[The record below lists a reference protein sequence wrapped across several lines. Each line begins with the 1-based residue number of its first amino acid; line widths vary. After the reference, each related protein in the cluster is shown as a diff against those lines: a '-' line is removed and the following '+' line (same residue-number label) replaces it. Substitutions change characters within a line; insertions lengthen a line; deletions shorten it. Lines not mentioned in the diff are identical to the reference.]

1 MSYSSYTA
9 SDLILNPEFR
19 DWVANPNESSNSYW
33 ESWIRQ
39 NPEKIE
45 EVKEAKKRLRD
56 FPLEYNQLH
65 DDEVD
70 ALWLALK
77 QHANNDLMEKDT
89 PTIPIG
95 TTTNHSSDNDGG
107 KQFWSNSRRWAAAV
121 ALLIGTLFGLAIF
134 NMQEAGQ
141 AGDPAK
147 VAMVDKIN
155 TRGQKSTIY
164 LKDGSRVILNSNSK
178 LTYPEKFAAGN
189 RTVFLEGEAF
199 FEVAKDPDNPFK
211 VITGNL
217 STIALGTSF
226 NINRQQDEIHVAL
239 ATGKVLVLNNASE
252 QESTSVLVPGEDL
265 RYNKKSRKVTKGRFD
280 PDLTLGWKEKTIV
293 FKRAN
298 EQEVFNYL
306 ENWYDVDIEVKN
318 KSSLAWDYSG
328 EFENMDL
335 NSVLLSIGF
344 TMKFDYKLKG
354 NEVKIS
360 YK

>member
-1 MSYSSYTA
+1 MNDSSYTA

-19 DWVANPNESSNSYW
+19 DWVANPSDSSNAYW

-45 EVKEAKKRLRD
+45 EVKQAKKRLRE

-65 DDEVD
+65 DDEVE
-70 ALWLALK
+70 AMWLTLK
-77 QHANNDLMEKDT
+77 QQANNELTEKDT
-89 PTIPIG
+89 PTIKIG
-95 TTTNHSSDNDGG
+95 QVANTATDKKDN
-107 KQFWSNSRRWAAAV
+107 QFWKKTRRWAAAV
-121 ALLIGTLFGLAIF
+121 VMLIGTLVGLALF
-134 NMQEAGQ
+134 NMEKSKQTNVTQ
-141 AGDPAK
+141 K
-147 VAMVDKIN
+147 VAMVNKIN

-199 FEVAKDPDNPFK
+199 FEVAKDSDNPFK

-226 NINRQQDEIHVAL
+226 NINMQQEEIHVAL
-239 ATGKVLVLNNASE
+239 ATGKVLVLNNASD
-252 QESTSVLVPGEDL
+252 QESTSVLVPGEDI
-265 RYNKKSRKVTKGRFD
+265 RYNKKSKKVVKGRFD

-293 FKRAN
+293 FKRAS
-298 EQEVFNYL
+298 EEAVFNYL

-318 KSSLAWDYSG
+318 ESSLVWDYSG
-328 EFENMDL
+328 EFDNMDL